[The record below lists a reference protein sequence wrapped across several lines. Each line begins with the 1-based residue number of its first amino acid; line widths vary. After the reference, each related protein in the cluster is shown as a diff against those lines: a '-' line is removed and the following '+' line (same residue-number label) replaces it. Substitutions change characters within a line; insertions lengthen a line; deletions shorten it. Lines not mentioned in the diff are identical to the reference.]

1 MINNVGYIFAL
12 LSAISFALGTIFFK
26 KMENEKH
33 HIHPFIINLFKNSIG
48 FILITIILFSFNF
61 PVITYF
67 FSENSIVDKVSIGII
82 ILSGIIG
89 MGVAELLYIHTLSFV
104 NTNIIAV
111 IGSTLS
117 IFIFTFSVLLAS
129 IYPHYFPA
137 QKWPPN
143 IFEISGFIFIIT
155 AIIISSWNLSGNKN
169 NNNSGVILVIIAILL
184 MGLSATLT
192 NSVIS
197 QVNNHYLTILYILW
211 IRFIPGIFVSLFFI
225 KINKDVLFSDVS
237 KTLSNKTNLFYLTLG
252 SIMFSFLAVSFMFIG
267 MSFETN
273 NIAIFSIL
281 AQTSNL
287 FIFLLGWLLLKE
299 KIDAIKIL
307 GIIVSFLGIIL
318 IVIGR

>member
-1 MINNVGYIFAL
+1 MTYNIGYIFAL
-12 LSAISFALGTIFFK
+12 LSALSFALGTIFFK
-26 KMENEKH
+26 KIENRKNA
-33 HIHPFIINLFKNSIG
+33 IHPFILNFFKNIIG
-48 FILITIILFSFNF
+48 FIIISFVLFFSQY
-61 PVITYF
+61 PVIQYF
-67 FSENSIVDKVSIGII
+67 ISVNSIVDKVSICII

-89 MGVAELLYIHTLSFV
+89 MGIAELLYLHTLSYV
-104 NTNIIAV
+104 NTNLLAV

-117 IFIFTFSVLLAS
+117 IFIFIFSVLFSS
-129 IYPHYFPA
+129 IYPYYFPV

-143 IFEISGFIFIIT
+143 IFELFGFILIIS
-155 AIIISSWNLSGNKN
+155 AIIISSWNLKN
-169 NNNSGVILVIIAILL
+169 NSKNKTGIFSVLIAILF

-197 QVNNHYLTILYILW
+197 QVNNNFLSILSIIW

-225 KINKDVLFSDVS
+225 KINKKVLFSDVIS
-237 KTLSNKTNLFYLTLG
+237 SLSNKTNLFYLTLG

-287 FIFLLGWLLLKE
+287 IIFLLGWILLKE
-299 KIDAIKIL
+299 KINTIKIIC
-307 GIIVSFLGIIL
+307 IIISFLGIIL
-318 IVIGR
+318 IVVGK